1 MELAWTLQVEDGNRQ
16 SVIVVAVFQFFFLVV
31 GIPSNILVIAAILKN
46 KLLSQPTHLLLLNLA
61 VSDLLVY
68 VLVMP
73 FNIVTALAGRFI
85 I

>member
-1 MELAWTLQVEDGNRQ
+1 M
-16 SVIVVAVFQFFFLVV
+16 IVVAVFQLIFLVV

-46 KLLSQPTHLLLLNLA
+46 KLLSHPTHLLLLNLA
-61 VSDLLVY
+61 VSDILVC

-85 I
+85 IGSSDYVRCQFFHAL